1 MSEFSH
7 LYAIGSLAGQRDIC
21 SMATPIRVI
30 VYEDNRDLREGMSF
44 LLHSTDGITLT
55 GAFADTSRIEKQ
67 MEELTPDVV
76 LMDIDMPGRSGLD
89 ATLIVKALRPSTQ
102 ILMLTVFD
110 DEEKIFRAIRNGA
123 SGYLLKRTP
132 PSEIIAAIFDVHQG
146 GSPMTSSIARRVLH
160 FFQKPEPEAQVHRE
174 YNLSPREQDILN
186 SLVKGYSY
194 KLIADEHFISMD
206 TVRSHIRH
214 IYEKLQVNSKTEAV
228 LKAIRDKIV

>member
-1 MSEFSH
+1 ME
-7 LYAIGSLAGQRDIC
+7 
-21 SMATPIRVI
+21 TNIRI
-30 VYEDNRDLREGMSF
+30 LVYEDNRDLREGMSF
-44 LLHSTDGITLT
+44 MLNATPDVLLV
-55 GAFADTSRIEKQ
+55 GAFADTSNLEKQ
-67 MEELTPDVV
+67 IPSLQPDVV

-89 ATLIVKALRPSTQ
+89 ATLIVKAIRPETQ
-102 ILMLTVFD
+102 ILMLTVFE
-110 DEEKIFRAIRNGA
+110 DEDKIFQAIRNGA

-132 PSEIIAAIFDVHQG
+132 PSEIIAAIFDVHRG

-160 FFQKPEPEAQVHRE
+160 FFQKPEPVEHPQQDYH
-174 YNLSPREQDILN
+174 LSPREQEILQ

-228 LKAIRDKIV
+228 LKALKEKIV

>member
-1 MSEFSH
+1 MENTINV
-7 LYAIGSLAGQRDIC
+7 LL
-21 SMATPIRVI
+21 
-30 VYEDNRDLREGMSF
+30 YEDNRDLREGMTF
-44 LLHSTDGITLT
+44 LLQATPGLSFI
-55 GAFADTSRIEKQ
+55 GAFADTSTLEKDIPA
-67 MEELTPDVV
+67 LKPDVV

-89 ATLIVKALRPSTQ
+89 ATLVVKALRPETQ
-102 ILMLTVFD
+102 ILMLTVFE
-110 DEEKIFRAIRNGA
+110 DEEKIFQSIRNGA

-146 GSPMTSSIARRVLH
+146 GSPMTSSIARRVLQ
-160 FFQKPEPEAQVHRE
+160 FFQHQAPVATKLHD
-174 YNLSPREQDILN
+174 YHLSPREQEILN

-228 LKAIRDKIV
+228 LKAIQEKII

>member
-1 MSEFSH
+1 MVK
-7 LYAIGSLAGQRDIC
+7 DIN
-21 SMATPIRVI
+21 VLL
-30 VYEDNRDLREGMSF
+30 YEDNRDLREGMTF
-44 LLHSTDGITLT
+44 LLQATPGLALT
-55 GAFADTSRIEKQ
+55 GAFADTANLEKDIPA
-67 MEELTPDVV
+67 LKPDVV

-89 ATLIVKALRPSTQ
+89 ATLIVKALRPETQ

-110 DEEKIFRAIRNGA
+110 DEEKIFQSIRNGA

-160 FFQKPEPEAQVHRE
+160 FFQHQPPVASKSHT
-174 YNLSPREQDILN
+174 YNLSPREQEILT

-228 LKAIRDKIV
+228 LKALKEKIV

>member
-1 MSEFSH
+1 MEKMVSI
-7 LYAIGSLAGQRDIC
+7 L
-21 SMATPIRVI
+21 
-30 VYEDNRDLREGMSF
+30 VYEDNRDLREGMTF
-44 LLHSTDGITLT
+44 LLQATPGLMLV
-55 GAFADTSRIEKQ
+55 GAFPDTSKLEQQIPALK
-67 MEELTPDVV
+67 PDVV

-89 ATLIVKALRPSTQ
+89 ATLVVKAYRPETQ
-102 ILMLTVFD
+102 VMMLTVFE
-110 DEEKIFRAIRNGA
+110 DEEKIFQAIRNGA

-132 PSEIIAAIFDVHQG
+132 PSEIIAAIFDVHRG

-160 FFQKPEPEAQVHRE
+160 FFQKPESVEHHHQQDYH
-174 YNLSPREQDILN
+174 LSPREQEILQ

-228 LKAIRDKIV
+228 LKAIKEKIV